1 MDIRTILVHLD
12 NGKGTRTRVA
22 AAAAIALQHGAHLVG
37 LVSVGWVAV
46 PADVAGAYGLASYQA
61 ATMQELEDLAK
72 TCRNDFRAQMERLD
86 VPSHES
92 RIEHGFSADN
102 LAIAARYADLTV
114 LTQTDPDEPYPVSAK
129 GVAQDVLMRSG
140 RPLLLL
146 PYAGEWT
153 AQPFRH
159 VLVGWNG
166 SREAARALHD
176 ALPLLRQASKV
187 DVAVFETPEDEG
199 FVDADLPGAEVGV
212 WLSRHG
218 VRVEVQHVPAS
229 VAAGEALL
237 SHAANVEADLIVAG
251 GYGHSRMREVLLGG
265 VTRTLMRSSPIPV
278 LMSH

>member
-37 LVSVGWVAV
+37 LVSVGWVGV

-61 ATMQELEDLAK
+61 ATMHELEDLAK
-72 TCRNDFRAQMERLD
+72 TCRDDFRAQMERLD

-114 LTQTDPDEPYPVSAK
+114 LTQTDPDEPYPVNAK

-146 PYAGEWT
+146 PHAGEWT

-159 VLVGWNG
+159 VVVGWNG

-251 GYGHSRMREVLLGG
+251 GYGHSRVREVLLGG